1 MTTGNLRTEHTEDHS
16 SDECLPPEV
25 VLKEKSESEE
35 KLGQICTN
43 TYNLGSPKV
52 FHSKLNVVKITYI
65 WLQNHSSGFTVHFDF
80 HHYNCK
86 YILYIFLLSV

>member
-1 MTTGNLRTEHTEDHS
+1 MTTGNLRTEHTDDFS

-25 VLKEKSESEE
+25 VLKEKSRSEQPI
-35 KLGQICTN
+35 GRICKN
-43 TYNLGSPKV
+43 THNLGSPKV

-65 WLQNHSSGFTVHFDF
+65 WLQNHSSGFTVEFDF

-86 YILYIFLLSV
+86 